1 MLNQLRLEQV
11 QSILCKIF
19 PMIIL
24 SGVTNPVR
32 DVHKFIF
39 DDEAVVVDDCSFVLP
54 YIEHT
59 YYYPTTTP
67 SPITDLPIAN
77 SDQYQTSH
85 VPAYT
90 EQQLKEL
97 LQRQV

>member
-1 MLNQLRLEQV
+1 M
-11 QSILCKIF
+11 IL
-19 PMIIL
+19 
-24 SGVTNPVR
+24 VTNAIIISDLTNPIR

-54 YIEHT
+54 YIENA
-59 YYYPTTTP
+59 YYYPPTTP
-67 SPITDLPIAN
+67 PPVTDLPLAN
-77 SDQYQTSH
+77 PDEYATPL

-97 LQRQV
+97 LRRQV

>member
-1 MLNQLRLEQV
+1 MG
-11 QSILCKIF
+11 F
-19 PMIIL
+19 
-24 SGVTNPVR
+24 SGLTNAVR

-54 YIEHT
+54 YIENA
-59 YYYPTTTP
+59 YYYPPTTP
-67 SPITDLPIAN
+67 PPITDLAVAP
-77 SDQYQTSH
+77 SDQYPTPL
-85 VPAYT
+85 VPAYN